1 MILCSF
7 CSTEQ
12 TATAAEPL
20 SSMDSLFQRMSPLP
34 CQSTTST
41 ITQTT
46 GWTLR
51 NLIQTG
57 IHVSREKNFHRSVD
71 GPFGRMLWVGVWHV
85 QISRRNFGHATFP
98 QNFSAI
104 PVLKFDVNFD
114 RFTAEEK
121 AKRPQLCHMP
131 FGFGPR
137 SCIGM
142 RLALLE
148 AKIALIE
155 LLKRYTFIR
164 APETEVIW

>member
-1 MILCSF
+1 M
-7 CSTEQ
+7 
-12 TATAAEPL
+12 
-20 SSMDSLFQRMSPLP
+20 
-34 CQSTTST
+34 
-41 ITQTT
+41 
-46 GWTLR
+46 G
-51 NLIQTG
+51 
-57 IHVSREKNFHRSVD
+57 
-71 GPFGRMLWVGVWHV
+71 GVWHV